1 MSNRS
6 NKTKKLLPFRMIVPE
21 GKPVNLHTGG
31 YTDSDNYYR
40 IASITSVKTIKSM
53 GTEVIGMCREVVK
66 RENTSPQSSKTE

>member
-6 NKTKKLLPFRMIVPE
+6 NKKQKLLPFRTIIPE

-40 IASITSVKTIKSM
+40 IASITSVKTLKSM
-53 GTEVIGMCREVVK
+53 GTEVIGTCREVVK
-66 RENTSPQSSKTE
+66 KNEKSVD